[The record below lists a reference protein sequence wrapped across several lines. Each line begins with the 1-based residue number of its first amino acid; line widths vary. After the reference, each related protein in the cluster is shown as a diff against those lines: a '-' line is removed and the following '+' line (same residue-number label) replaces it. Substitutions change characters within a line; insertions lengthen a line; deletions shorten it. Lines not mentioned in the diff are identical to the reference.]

1 MQDEYLTVCQVAT
14 LKSVSRNAVYKAVHD
29 GRLAATQ
36 LVGRVAIRRTDAQ
49 NWIPR
54 ERTGRRKGVPT
65 SEAAKAKIAES
76 QRLRWKR
83 RKEGEI

>member
-1 MQDEYLTVCQVAT
+1 MQDEYLTVSQVAT

-36 LVGRVAIRRTDAQ
+36 LVGRVAIRRTDAH
-49 NWIPR
+49 NWTPR

-76 QRLRWKR
+76 QRLRWKK
-83 RKEGEI
+83 RKEQMS

>member
-1 MQDEYLTVCQVAT
+1 MQDEYLTVSQVAT

-36 LVGRVAIRRTDAQ
+36 LVGRVAIRRMDAQ
-49 NWIPR
+49 SWTPK
-54 ERTGRRKGVPT
+54 ERTGRRKGVAT
-65 SEAAKAKIAES
+65 SDAAKAKIAES

-83 RKEGEI
+83 RKERND